1 INTIMRDA
9 DAFMKSQRF
18 YLPPFAYWTPADWS
32 TKGTEVSEIVE
43 RALGWDITDFGQ
55 GDYRKIGLFI
65 FTIRN
70 GTLDALRAG
79 RGKMYCEKILVVDV
93 DQVTPMHF
101 HWIKVEDIINR
112 GGGELVIQMYNSRP
126 DDGLDSSDVLVSLDG
141 VRRVLP
147 AGAKAVP
154 LDSAGQVAAV
164 ATTEYPLLTPRPGWT
179 EQDPT
184 TWWEAAVTSIRRV
197 LNEVRV
203 REHHIAAVGLTG
215 QMHGL
220 VPLDGGGSVLR
231 PAILWNDQR
240 TAEECA

>member
-1 INTIMRDA
+1 MRDA

-101 HWIKVEDIINR
+101 HWIK
-112 GGGELVIQMYNSRP
+112 SRI
-126 DDGLDSSDVLVSLDG
+126 LS
-141 VRRVLP
+141 
-147 AGAKAVP
+147 
-154 LDSAGQVAAV
+154 
-164 ATTEYPLLTPRPGWT
+164 
-179 EQDPT
+179 
-184 TWWEAAVTSIRRV
+184 
-197 LNEVRV
+197 
-203 REHHIAAVGLTG
+203 IAAAA
-215 QMHGL
+215 
-220 VPLDGGGSVLR
+220 S
-231 PAILWNDQR
+231 
-240 TAEECA
+240 